1 MITAIEAKPMGRRI
15 PSYYLLHY
23 QMMKRHRK
31 PLIIVVNRVVTAPA
45 MNSINGWVLEQ
56 D

>member
-1 MITAIEAKPMGRRI
+1 MGRRI
-15 PSYYLLHY
+15 SSYYLPHY
-23 QMMKRHRK
+23 QMMKRHHK
-31 PLIIVVNRVVTAPA
+31 QLIIFVNRLVTAQA

>member
-15 PSYYLLHY
+15 PSYYLPHY

-31 PLIIVVNRVVTAPA
+31 QLIIVVNRLVNAQA